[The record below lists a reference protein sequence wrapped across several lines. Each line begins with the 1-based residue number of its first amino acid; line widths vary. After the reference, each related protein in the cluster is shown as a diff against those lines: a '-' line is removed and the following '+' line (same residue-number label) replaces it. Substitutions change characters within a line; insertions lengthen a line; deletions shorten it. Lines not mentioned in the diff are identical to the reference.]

1 MVTINTAFS
10 RLFINGMLHQ
20 KKVSTK
26 ASTSAGFSVCGTIQ
40 QQPSSTEAKKTLIP
54 LFSLFLGAVRFVYLQ
69 IAFVLRLLNTK
80 YVLTWDF
87 LKYFMY
93 FDHFLTTFDHTLIS
107 QMKSKKCVCKP
118 VCVCVCARTFG
129 FLVCTFSKLCNETK
143 KNQTAVLSGN
153 NRVQV
158 ERCAP
163 KRLINGTK

>member
-1 MVTINTAFS
+1 MIYWNGKTECMVTINTAFS

-40 QQPSSTEAKKTLIP
+40 QQQICLSTNCLCSKTFEYKIC
-54 LFSLFLGAVRFVYLQ
+54 FNLGFFKIFYVFWPFILVY
-69 IAFVLRLLNTK
+69 
-80 YVLTWDF
+80 
-87 LKYFMY
+87 
-93 FDHFLTTFDHTLIS
+93 TLIS

-163 KRLINGTK
+163 KRLINGTKWACN